1 MKDYQIIYNNKNW
14 VINNKNNNYVLS
26 SQDYKSYNKTWT
38 TNLRDN
44 LIKPNSSVLLINDGE
59 QIFYNALVGPLNVT
73 IVDPDCYEFCEKD
86 LSEPLNTTPF
96 KNIKDSL
103 GYTHKLT
110 LIDLSFKEAFF
121 DECFKSKFN
130 HICIN
135 AKSSEDLSVE
145 NIEKYFLLLE
155 DFGCIFVQVSSDLYT
170 ESMKLHLDH
179 YFSLLN
185 TKYRLSFSKNK
196 IQIFNSY
203 IKISN
208 LV

>member
-1 MKDYQIIYNNKNW
+1 MTDYQITHNNKNW
-14 VINNKNNNYVLS
+14 TITNQSNYILS
-26 SQDYKSYNKTWT
+26 SQDYKSYSKTWA

-44 LIKPNSSVLLINDGE
+44 LIKPTSSVLLVNDAE
-59 QIFYNALVGPLNVT
+59 QIFYNSLTGPLNVT
-73 IVDPDCYEFCEKD
+73 LVDPDCYNFCEK
-86 LSEPLNTTPF
+86 EFTEILNTISF
-96 KNIKDSL
+96 KNVKDSL
-103 GYTHKLT
+103 GYFHKLT
-110 LIDLSFKEAFF
+110 LIDLSFEEAFY
-121 DECFKSKFN
+121 DGCFKSKFN
-130 HICIN
+130 HICVN
-135 AKSSEDLSVE
+135 VKTPQDLSVE

-155 DFGCIFVQVSSDLYT
+155 DYGCIFVQISSELYT

-196 IQIFNSY
+196 IQIFNTY